1 MKEKFVRKPVQ
12 KNIGEIGVEPT
23 EKELSFAMAT
33 LGFVLK
39 SREEYK
45 MEVLGKLVEEYG
57 EDEGKRQFE
66 LMVLSVD
73 DSFSELEKK
82 ISDSSDDAKTF
93 CMRK

>member
-1 MKEKFVRKPVQ
+1 
-12 KNIGEIGVEPT
+12 
-23 EKELSFAMAT
+23 MAT

-39 SREEYK
+39 NREEYK
-45 MEVLGKLVEEYG
+45 TEVWGKLVEEYG

-73 DSFSELEKK
+73 DSFSELEKR

>member
-1 MKEKFVRKPVQ
+1 
-12 KNIGEIGVEPT
+12 
-23 EKELSFAMAT
+23 
-33 LGFVLK
+33 
-39 SREEYK
+39 

-66 LMVLSVD
+66 LMVLSVN

-93 CMRK
+93 CIRK